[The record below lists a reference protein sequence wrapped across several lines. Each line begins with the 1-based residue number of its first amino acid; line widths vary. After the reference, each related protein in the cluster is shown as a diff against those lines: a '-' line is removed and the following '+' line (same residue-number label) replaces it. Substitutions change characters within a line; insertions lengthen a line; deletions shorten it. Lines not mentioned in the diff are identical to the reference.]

1 MAFDSA
7 NLNAIVAGGG
17 THRASMWLYTTT
29 DAHTDVD
36 ATDYFAGMGTPHV
49 NSRGMRVNDLVFVI
63 DTDTATCTLHYVSAV
78 DSDGNVTIA
87 AATLS

>member
-1 MAFDSA
+1 MSFSAA
-7 NLNAIVAGGG
+7 NLFCTQVGVGGG
-17 THRASMWLYTTT
+17 PSRFQYRTT

-36 ATDYFAGMGTPHV
+36 ATDYFASGIQYGMKV
-49 NSRGMRVNDLVFVI
+49 YDEVVVI

-78 DSDGNVTIA
+78 DSDGNATIA